1 MLRHRFVRK
10 ETCMMA
16 QVFDPRRVCVDT
28 NIGDKHLFAP
38 CRCLSSPHTDK
49 AWRMLVDNLFA
60 VQVCLVGGQP
70 ERDAL
75 VECSNIMKGSARA
88 VHGTYLPGWRTAMS
102 ALVPWVGVAM
112 YVDPCLVGGQPQL
125 YCCFHV
131 FGWPYMQTHGE
142 TSWGHH
148 GTVPP
153 TYS

>member
-1 MLRHRFVRK
+1 MYRCIDTGLSEKRLRK

-28 NIGDKHLFAP
+28 NIGDKPLFVVP
-38 CRCLSSPHTDK
+38 CWCLSSPHTDK
-49 AWRMLVDNLFA
+49 AWRMLVDYLFA

-70 ERDAL
+70 ERGAL
-75 VECSNIMKGSARA
+75 VEC
-88 VHGTYLPGWRTAMS
+88 WRTAREGAMS

-112 YVDPCLVGGQPQL
+112 YVDLCLVGGQPEL

-131 FGWPYMQTHGE
+131 FGWPYMQTQGE